1 MVKQLSETKDGL
13 LQLMEK
19 ALKKDLVILTEEML
33 EGYVD
38 GTPRNFYRT
47 YYSFLENKFYFSQ
60 ADLLYLFIKGLQQEF
75 KKKSFNRD
83 VFELLFLDIGLVYN
97 YPFYQDDREVINPES
112 LINDK
117 DAIAEIKAAIKA
129 KIFGLK
135 LNEVDFPH
143 LKEINFLPESQYL
156 STLNNAVDGSLC
168 ELDLH
173 QRFKSFG
180 SPVKVLSVITTIQK
194 SENFDF
200 FLKEKD
206 PDSIVLAIKILK
218 QLTLDGGEQT
228 PLVAEKNRYSLFGY
242 KKGFNLDSEFSE
254 FLSKIPEN
262 YLRKFLS
269 DIPMQ
274 YFSPKC
280 IVIILNCLGED
291 YFSDSSWETY
301 SDYILRK
308 RDLSS
313 FINSFDLKWDDG
325 YLDSFDFLKLV
336 LSKTKDITFSVKD
349 TDLFFKYESGTLPLF
364 FDDVVAA
371 ESEGLLTLDIVETPV
386 DPEDPNTLKGRVVL
400 VSNKGDNFQFLCE
413 RLEIIS
419 IFQDYYSDGS
429 FLKELS
435 ELYSAYIDAR
445 LKFDKIF

>member
-1 MVKQLSETKDGL
+1 MLTVTHFDGGG
-13 LQLMEK
+13 K
-19 ALKKDLVILTEEML
+19 A
-33 EGYVD
+33 
-38 GTPRNFYRT
+38 
-47 YYSFLENKFYFSQ
+47 
-60 ADLLYLFIKGLQQEF
+60 
-75 KKKSFNRD
+75 
-83 VFELLFLDIGLVYN
+83 
-97 YPFYQDDREVINPES
+97 INPES

-135 LNEVDFPH
+135 LNEVDLPH

>member
-19 ALKKDLVILTEEML
+19 ALKKDLVILTEKML

-38 GTPRNFYRT
+38 GTPRKFYRT
-47 YYSFLENKFYFSQ
+47 YYSFLENKFYFGQ
-60 ADLLYLFIKGLQQEF
+60 GDLLYLFIKGLQQEF
-75 KKKSFNRD
+75 SKKSLNRD

-97 YPFYQDDREVINPES
+97 NPFYQDDREVISPES
-112 LINDK
+112 LINDTV
-117 DAIAEIKAAIKA
+117 AVTEIKAAIKA

-135 LNEVDFPH
+135 LNEVDLSH
-143 LKEINFLPESQYL
+143 LKEINFLLESQYL

-206 PDSIVLAIKILK
+206 PDSIDLAIKILK

-228 PLVAEKNRYSLFGY
+228 PLVAEKNRHSLFGY

-291 YFSDSSWETY
+291 FFSDSSWETY

-313 FINSFDLKWDDG
+313 FINSFDLRWEDD

-336 LSKTKDITFSVKD
+336 LSKTKDTTFSVKD
-349 TDLFFKYESGTLPLF
+349 TELFFKYESGTLPLF

-386 DPEDPNTLKGRVVL
+386 DPEDLNTLKGQVVL

-435 ELYSAYIDAR
+435 ELYSAYIDAK
-445 LKFDKIF
+445 LKFDKLF

>member
-1 MVKQLSETKDGL
+1 MVKQLSKTKDGL

-47 YYSFLENKFYFSQ
+47 YYSFLENKFYFGQ
-60 ADLLYLFIKGLQQEF
+60 GDLLYLFIKGLQKELF
-75 KKKSFNRD
+75 LSRD
-83 VFELLFLDIGLVYN
+83 NFELLFLDIGLVVN
-97 YPFYQDDREVINPES
+97 GHPFRRGGKAINPES

>member
-1 MVKQLSETKDGL
+1 MVKQLNETKDRL

-33 EGYVD
+33 EGHVD
-38 GTPRNFYRT
+38 GTPRKFYRT
-47 YYSFLENKFYFSQ
+47 CYSFLENKFYFGQ
-60 ADLLYLFIKGLQQEF
+60 GDLLYLFIKGLQQEF
-75 KKKSFNRD
+75 SKKSLNRD

-97 YPFYQDDREVINPES
+97 NPFYQDDREVISPES
-112 LINDK
+112 LINDSV
-117 DAIAEIKAAIKA
+117 AVTEIKAAIKA

-135 LNEVDFPH
+135 LNEVDLSH
-143 LKEINFLPESQYL
+143 LKEINFLLESQYL

-206 PDSIVLAIKILK
+206 PDSIDLAIKILK
-218 QLTLDGGEQT
+218 QLTLDGGEQK
-228 PLVAEKNRYSLFGY
+228 PLIAEKNRHSLFGY
-242 KKGFNLDSEFSE
+242 KKGFYLDSEFSE

-313 FINSFDLKWDDG
+313 FINSFDLRWEDD

-336 LSKTKDITFSVKD
+336 LSKTKDTTFSVKD
-349 TDLFFKYESGTLPLF
+349 TELFFKYESGILPLF

-386 DPEDPNTLKGRVVL
+386 DPEDLNTLKGQVVL

-435 ELYSAYIDAR
+435 ELYSAYIDAK
-445 LKFDKIF
+445 LKFDKLF